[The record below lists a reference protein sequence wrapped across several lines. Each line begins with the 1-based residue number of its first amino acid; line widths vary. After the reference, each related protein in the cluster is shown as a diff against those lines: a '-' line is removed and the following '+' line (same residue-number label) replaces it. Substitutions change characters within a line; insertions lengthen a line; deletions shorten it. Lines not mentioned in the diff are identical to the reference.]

1 MDRAGT
7 TMRDLCAVV
16 LVEGESDRR
25 ALDALAVR
33 RGRDLAAEG
42 VALVAMGGAQAIARH
57 LDHFGPGGLDVRLTG
72 LCDVGEERGFRRG
85 LERARLGR
93 ELTRAGMEE
102 LGFFVCDADLED
114 ELIRALGTDS
124 VEAVV
129 EAEGELRALRTM
141 QKQPAQQDRTVR
153 EQLRRF
159 IGTKSGRKL
168 RYGALLVDALDLT
181 KVPAPL
187 DAVLAHLTT

>member
-1 MDRAGT
+1 MHELR
-7 TMRDLCAVV
+7 AVV
-16 LVEGESDRR
+16 LVEGESDQR

-33 RGRDLAAEG
+33 RGYELTAEG
-42 VALVAMGGAQAIARH
+42 VAIVAMGGAQAIARH
-57 LDHFGPGGLDVRLTG
+57 LDHYGPQGLDVRLAG
-72 LCDVGEERGFRRG
+72 LCDAGEERGFRRG
-85 LERARLGR
+85 LERAELGR
-93 ELTRAGMEE
+93 DLTRADMEK
-102 LGFFVCDADLED
+102 LGFFVCDVDLED
-114 ELIRALGTDS
+114 ELIRALGTDA

-129 EAEGELRALRTM
+129 EAQGELRALRTM

-168 RYGALLVDALDLT
+168 RYGALLVDALDLS

-187 DAVLAHLTT
+187 GDVLTFVST